1 MKKTKSSSIFIQ
13 EIEDCK
19 VADSIPG
26 VDGTYQKRVVA
37 QQKSNLFIIEDIL
50 ELTRTLQ
57 QFTITINWK
66 LFTTDN

>member
-1 MKKTKSSSIFIQ
+1 
-13 EIEDCK
+13 